1 MYIERFVAHH
11 TPTKARIF
19 ALTIDSNR
27 GLQAVTTLSGA
38 QTQLTEDLVDALNLR
53 LFEGREDDMNG
64 VLERLPEPVQTAA
77 RRFFHDA
84 GKPDPHRY
92 TDMGPISV
100 VRHLYFTDNPE
111 ELVEFLDAAYM
122 MGFGVRVS
130 NEVQSDGD
138 IGWSFEMRS
147 EEVFVPASAEPRSW
161 PLPEDMQA
169 IRTWTSRE
177 PTGGHP
183 ARAAFA
189 IAHEASQHGRYVRI
203 HTFAHG
209 SSDDPEDTLT
219 SEFAVDVFDAPIP
232 PSEEEE

>member
-19 ALTIDSNR
+19 ALTIDGDHR
-27 GLQAVTTLSGA
+27 LRAVTTLSA
-38 QTQLTEDLVDALNLR
+38 DQTLITEELVDALNLR
-53 LFEGREDDMNG
+53 LFEGREDDVNG
-64 VLERLPEPVQTAA
+64 VLERLPAPVQTAV
-77 RRFFHDA
+77 RRCLHDV
-84 GKPDPHRY
+84 GKPDPHGY

-100 VRHLYFTDNPE
+100 VRQLYFSDNPE

-122 MGFGVRVS
+122 MGFGIRVS
-130 NEVQSDGD
+130 NEVRSDGD

-147 EEVFVPASAEPRSW
+147 EEAFVPASAEPRSW
-161 PLPEDMQA
+161 PLPEGMRT
-169 IRTWTSRE
+169 IRAWTSRE

-183 ARAAFA
+183 ARAALA
-189 IAHEASQHGRYVRI
+189 IADQASRQGKYVRI

-209 SSDDPEDTLT
+209 SSDDPEGTLT

-232 PSEEEE
+232 PEEEE